1 MGGSKAAYMLAHS
14 RGKGGGCAYGIGKML
29 GTSRAVV
36 DYDVP
41 LSQDETYLDNRARA
55 DIPVGRATK
64 NKPVPLHVDV
74 AKAVRHNEYRRC
86 VSLSLGRF
94 PSSAAAVAPGRSI
107 RSSATA
113 TSTTVGSGV
122 GISAPGGDTR
132 WREAGGIGDAR
143 SCNAVP
149 KLNLAEEGL
158 GVRSLVSSD
167 IVTGPIGLGNHR
179 VTTGTNDEEIVQYY
193 HDDDML
199 ASRVASLS
207 LCARQ

>member
-1 MGGSKAAYMLAHS
+1 MLAHS
-14 RGKGGGCAYGIGKML
+14 RGKGGGGGGCAYGIGKML

-36 DYDVP
+36 DYVVP

-113 TSTTVGSGV
+113 TTV

-207 LCARQ
+207 LCAR

>member
-1 MGGSKAAYMLAHS
+1 
-14 RGKGGGCAYGIGKML
+14 ML

-36 DYDVP
+36 DYVVP

-158 GVRSLVSSD
+158 GVRPLVSSD

>member
-1 MGGSKAAYMLAHS
+1 MHVALEKCSAHHV
-14 RGKGGGCAYGIGKML
+14 L
-29 GTSRAVV
+29 V
-36 DYDVP
+36 DYNVP
-41 LSQDETYLDNRARA
+41 LSQDETYLDNRART

-74 AKAVRHNEYRRC
+74 AEAVRHNKYRWC

-107 RSSATA
+107 RSSAA
-113 TSTTVGSGV
+113 ATTVGSGV
-122 GISAPGGDTR
+122 GLSAPGGDTR
-132 WREAGGIGDAR
+132 RRKAGGIGDAR
-143 SCNAVP
+143 SGDAVP

-158 GVRSLVSSD
+158 GVRPLVSSD

-179 VTTGTNDEEIVQYY
+179 VATGTNDEEIVQYY
-193 HDDDML
+193 HDADML

-207 LCARQ
+207 LCAR